1 MTIGRFV
8 PGLALASLLL
18 AVAGCQ
24 SGDSGGG
31 GGSSGGGFLG
41 FGGDKPAPQAQDGK
55 VLASEL
61 RAFCPRVTVREPE
74 GAINRYV
81 KGGEGDSAKLSYQAS
96 ITEST
101 RSCNRSTG
109 MLAMQVAVAG
119 RIVPGPAGAPTTIT
133 LPIKV
138 SVVRSDGEVLYS
150 KVQNHQVAFAGNQV
164 QQFLY
169 NDSNVVIPI
178 PADGTVAVFAGF
190 DVPKKKQEE
199 AF

>member
-1 MTIGRFV
+1 MGRFV
-8 PGLALASLLL
+8 PGLALAGLLL

-31 GGSSGGGFLG
+31 SGGDGFLG
-41 FGGDKPAPQAQDGK
+41 FGGTKQAPQVKEGQ

-74 GAINRYV
+74 GAINRYA
-81 KGGEGDSAKLSYQAS
+81 KGGEGDSTKLSFQAS

-101 RSCNRSTG
+101 RSCNRSSG

-119 RIVPGPAGAPTTIT
+119 RIVPGPAGAPATVT

-150 KVQNHQVAFAGNQV
+150 KVYNHQVALAGNQV

-169 NDSNVVIPI
+169 NDTNVVIPI

-190 DVPKKKQEE
+190 DVPKKKQQDE